1 MCIRDSVW
9 GNGRDAA
16 RDERIAMAWS
26 TFDELEKK
34 EGRASTKAAIENT
47 LIRTTFTERHIESWP
62 VWAGTWPHGMAMLM
76 AGIAYDLEAQ
86 LESSSTTNESDT
98 ATGAKDKFFQTLSNF
113 TDPFVDPSEAKS
125 DLSAD
130 DFHYSVTAWEGSLC
144 RPIIS
149 DEREFDYRNLE
160 DLEHVI
166 EGVIDQNGLFHGTVK
181 AFGKLLDE
189 MCIRDRT
196 YTGGSTHAS
205 RGQQ

>member
-1 MCIRDSVW
+1 MCIRD
-9 GNGRDAA
+9 R
-16 RDERIAMAWS
+16 
-26 TFDELEKK
+26 
-34 EGRASTKAAIENT
+34 
-47 LIRTTFTERHIESWP
+47 
-62 VWAGTWPHGMAMLM
+62 
-76 AGIAYDLEAQ
+76 

-181 AFGKLLDE
+181 AFGKLLDGE
-189 MCIRDRT
+189 ILINPPYAVPARADSRI
-196 YTGGSTHAS
+196 GAFHLRLGALEGKLGESTHPIEIQTKLLEQAQIYGGLLMFLS
-205 RGQQ
+205 LIHI